1 MTTTLVLLTLFL
13 TTAATAAIAHP
24 RVSGITPANKHIRAL
39 VYRTD
44 PCLAQI
50 IDRETGGTWEP
61 TLYNGFSH
69 WHPGEAMKRLSYG
82 LPQSWPAEKMASAGP
97 DWRTSWR
104 TQLRWAR
111 SYAVA
116 RYGSA
121 CAALS
126 FWLRQRW
133 W

>member
-1 MTTTLVLLTLFL
+1 MTATP
-13 TTAATAAIAHP
+13 TATAHP
-24 RVSGITPANKHIRAL
+24 RVSGLSATNKAIRTL

-69 WHPGEAMKRLSYG
+69 WHPGDAPRARSYG
-82 LPQSWPAEKMASAGP
+82 LPQSSPAEKMAAAGS
-97 DWRTSWR
+97 DWRWNPW
-104 TQLRWAR
+104 TQLRWMR
-111 SYAVA
+111 GYVVD

-126 FWLRQRW
+126 YWLRHRW
-133 W
+133 Y